1 MEYTVFNTGPLEGH
15 NHHSGFLKKAQCRP
29 DCRVEFRKARRT
41 VGRMLRG
48 RGFGET
54 EAGSGLP
61 ATGGHHHHPPPHPA
75 TGGEP
80 LTVLGLSNYHVTQTR
95 GFIDP
100 LLSAGL

>member
-1 MEYTVFNTGPLEGH
+1 
-15 NHHSGFLKKAQCRP
+15 
-29 DCRVEFRKARRT
+29 
-41 VGRMLRG
+41 MLRG

-75 TGGEP
+75 TGGEL
-80 LTVLGLSNYHVTQTR
+80 LTVLGLSTYHVTQTR

-100 LLSAGL
+100 LLSAGS